1 MSDGQART
9 FYVVTLHGQVGP
21 FDLATLREQLA
32 AGAFGAGSQ
41 VRSAFGRPL
50 GTVQEVLAA
59 ARRGGSSGGLA
70 QASDPA
76 PPPER
81 VRMPVGLLL
90 VIGGLLALAA
100 LLAFRRGGEPPA
112 PVAPAQEPARTAP
125 ASVAPSRPRLD
136 PVVPTAPVAQPAA
149 PAPAAVPSPEP
160 SVLAPDDQ
168 VWLDDALPVGAVLHE
183 SSLPWSFAA
192 STAPSPCSGNLVL
205 STAGKE
211 GQFAYVGAQP
221 LRIAPGDVLF
231 VHIWID
237 PHDPPAS
244 IMLKW
249 HDGQTWEHRAF
260 WGRAGFSQA
269 KDKKYGN
276 VRMGD
281 LPPAGT
287 WTRLEVPAARVGLE
301 GVAVSGLSLG
311 NARGRVFWDCAGRR
325 PAR

>member
-32 AGAFGAGSQ
+32 AGAFGAGDQ

-50 GTVQEVLAA
+50 GSVQEMLVA

-76 PPPER
+76 PSPER
-81 VRMPVGLLL
+81 SRVPVGLI
-90 VIGGLLALAA
+90 VAIGGLLALAA
-100 LLAFRRGGEPPA
+100 LLAFRRGGEPA
-112 PVAPAQEPARTAP
+112 APAAP
-125 ASVAPSRPRLD
+125 PRPVLE
-136 PVVPTAPVAQPAA
+136 PVVPTAPLAPPAA
-149 PAPAAVPSPEP
+149 PAPTPAAASRPAPSA
-160 SVLAPDDQ
+160 LAPDDQ
-168 VWLDDALPVGAVLHE
+168 VWVDDALPAGAVLHE
-183 SSLPWSFAA
+183 FSLPWSFMTPA
-192 STAPSPCSGNLVL
+192 SPPPFSGRLAL
-205 STAGKE
+205 STAGKD
-211 GQFAYVGAQP
+211 GQFACLGAQP
-221 LRIAPGDVLF
+221 QRIEPGDVLF
-231 VHIWID
+231 AHVWID
-237 PHDPPAS
+237 PRDPPAS

-249 HDGQTWEHRAF
+249 HDGQTWEHRAW
-260 WGRAGFSQA
+260 WGKDGFPGA
-269 KDKKYGN
+269 KDTNFGN

-281 LPPAGT
+281 LPATGS
-287 WTRLEVPAARVGLE
+287 WVRLEVPAARVGLG